1 MKLNALPI
9 PYELIF
15 DVIQDICGVNSGMV
29 KDDFLYR
36 MREDNI
42 VFPVA
47 YRFAGSLGKG
57 GKFCIDTNQH
67 ARWYVTNYQEDRGP
81 MQEEMIERANK
92 KLEALR
98 QYYVKINDLHKE
110 QIFNL
115 EKDTQ

>member
-1 MKLNALPI
+1 
-9 PYELIF
+9 
-15 DVIQDICGVNSGMV
+15 MV

-47 YRFAGSLGKG
+47 YRFCWIFRQGE
-57 GKFCIDTNQH
+57 KFCIDTNQH

-92 KLEALR
+92 KTRGIAS
-98 QYYVKINDLHKE
+98 VHM
-110 QIFNL
+110 
-115 EKDTQ
+115 